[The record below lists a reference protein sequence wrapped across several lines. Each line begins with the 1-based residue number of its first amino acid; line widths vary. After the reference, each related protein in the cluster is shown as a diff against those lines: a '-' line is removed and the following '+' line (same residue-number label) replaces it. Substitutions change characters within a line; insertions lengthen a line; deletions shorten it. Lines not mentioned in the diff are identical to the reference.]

1 VFLPLAASTR
11 LLSGADRF
19 SPSPP
24 RLQQLCQPRMQLTCR
39 TYCTSALDLLRQT
52 AFLSLIFPR
61 EFSLNPFSASCSS
74 RRRFSPSII

>member
-39 TYCTSALDLLRQT
+39 TYCAAALDLLRQM
-52 AFLSLIFPR
+52 ASLSLF
-61 EFSLNPFSASCSS
+61 FAQKNPSNSF
-74 RRRFSPSII
+74 